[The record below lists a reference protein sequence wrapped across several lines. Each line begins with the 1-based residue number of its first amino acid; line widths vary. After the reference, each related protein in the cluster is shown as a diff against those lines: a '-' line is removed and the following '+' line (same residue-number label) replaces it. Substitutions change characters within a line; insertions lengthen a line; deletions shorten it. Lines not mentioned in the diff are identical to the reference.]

1 MSNWLRG
8 PMFCAM
14 ASGDKEERV
23 IVSAEAPA
31 QASLRPGCA
40 LGTTFA
46 LSVSGGFSAAA
57 VLDGVREAGADGLLL
72 CGGLSGEVLLPLLGS
87 LRRSGDVPLVAVDG
101 RVGAQALGR
110 PSLELA
116 SLASLDREEGRAA
129 AGRVKAALELAQER
143 GAPYVFTELGPV
155 SGVMGRWARLR
166 DGFLRGEFL
175 EERGMCE
182 RAMAERDALVGPHL
196 WACLR
201 ALDGL
206 LTEAERRG
214 VGVLVK
220 NPRRG
225 LELPTALEMRVLRE
239 ELAGA
244 PLWPVL
250 DLPAAHLTSAMRLWP
265 LRETVLGF
273 SAGPLAFLGDACGA
287 VGGLVPGRGEVD
299 VAAVARSLGPEVR
312 RGFVPWEGLTMEEVR
327 AGCEAVKGLAGKRSE

>member
-1 MSNWLRG
+1 
-8 PMFCAM
+8 MFCAM
-14 ASGDKEERV
+14 ASGDKEDHI
-23 IVSAEAPA
+23 IVAAAAPTRA
-31 QASLRPGCA
+31 APRPGCA

-46 LSVSGGFSAAA
+46 LRGGVSAAA

-72 CGGLSGEVLLPLLGS
+72 CEGLPAEVFLPLLGL
-87 LRRSGDVPLVAVDG
+87 LRRSGDISLVAVDG
-101 RVGAQALGR
+101 AIGAQVLGR
-110 PSLELA
+110 PSLGRA

-129 AGRVKAALELAQER
+129 AGRVKAALEVAQER

-155 SGVMGRWARLR
+155 SGAMGRWERLR

-175 EERGMCE
+175 EERGLCE
-182 RAMAERDALVGPHL
+182 RAMAERDALSGPHL

-201 ALDGL
+201 ALDSV
-206 LTEAERRG
+206 LTEAARRG
-214 VGVLVK
+214 VGVLLK

-225 LELPTALEMRVLRE
+225 LELPTALELRVLRE

-312 RGFVPWEGLTMEEVR
+312 RGFVPWEGLTMAEVR
-327 AGCEAVKGLAGKRSE
+327 AGCEAIKGLSGKGSE